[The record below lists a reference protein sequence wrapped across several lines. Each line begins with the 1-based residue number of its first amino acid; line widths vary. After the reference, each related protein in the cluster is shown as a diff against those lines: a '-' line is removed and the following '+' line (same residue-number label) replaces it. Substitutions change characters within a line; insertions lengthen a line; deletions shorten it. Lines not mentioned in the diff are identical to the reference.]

1 MENLVMNAT
10 NKTPYVEFSH
20 KGILTIRGRSIPED
34 ANIFY
39 DHLQSWVFQ
48 YCLDPPQTTVVDINL
63 EYMNSATA
71 KSLLLILSEFSSI
84 TQQGKE
90 LVVNW
95 YYESGDDDM
104 VERGEYFEKILQ
116 LEFNYMES
124 LSD

>member
-1 MENLVMNAT
+1 
-10 NKTPYVEFSH
+10 
-20 KGILTIRGRSIPED
+20 
-34 ANIFY
+34 
-39 DHLQSWVFQ
+39 
-48 YCLDPPQTTVVDINL
+48 
-63 EYMNSATA
+63 MNSATA